1 MLLIH
6 SSMAFGQRTFS
17 PGRPGALIIERVP
30 LGRAVALR
38 VEAFGLDPDGLPS
51 LARSPPSPANPAR
64 DGTSRDALRLA
75 GSLAEAIKA
84 SPSSQ
89 VRITNGSTASTDI
102 VAALPMPGDR
112 GPFFLHAARERAC
125 LPNWTALRSRRF
137 ARGASL
143 RSLRAAQIVTPRIR
157 HARSRAAEVIYRGSP
172 ARPPRQPLRLVS
184 RRPQRRR
191 RS

>member
-1 MLLIH
+1 MEVKQVAVLSLNVDAGLREVPH
-6 SSMAFGQRTFS
+6 AAVPQQQGFWPADFS
-17 PGRPGALIIERVP
+17 LGRPGALLIERVP

-51 LARSPPSPANPAR
+51 LARSPPSPANLAR

-102 VAALPMPGDR
+102 VAALPMPGNR
-112 GPFFLHAARERAC
+112 GLASFTLRVNEPAC
-125 LPNWTALRSRRF
+125 RTGRRC
-137 ARGASL
+137 AHGASL
-143 RSLRAAQIVTPRIR
+143 RSLRAAQIVTPGIR
-157 HARSRAAEVIYRGSP
+157 HARCRAAEAI
-172 ARPPRQPLRLVS
+172 
-184 RRPQRRR
+184 
-191 RS
+191 